1 MEQLHAILAPVKR
14 AVESVENN
22 SSNMA
27 TIFLELVKMAVAIKK
42 LLEFI
47 NSDFRKKCIGIFNKR
62 WKQFDTDTYLIAYFL
77 HPKYRGKFN
86 CFIIFICYNIT

>member
-42 LLEFI
+42 LPNFI
-47 NSDFRKKCIGIFNKR
+47 NSDFKKKCTNIFNKC
-62 WKQFDTDTYLIAYFL
+62 WGQFDTDTYLVAFFL
-77 HPKYRGKFN
+77 HPKYRGKY
-86 CFIIFICYNIT
+86 IYINITYLY